1 MTDGERHGDG
11 SERLR
16 GIVVTI
22 GAVAW
27 AVTVAAIVARG
38 WGVWAGGHG

>member
-1 MTDGERHGDG
+1 MSDDEHQDDG

-22 GAVAW
+22 GAVVW
-27 AVTVAAIVARG
+27 VVTVAAIVARG
-38 WGVWAGGHG
+38 WGA